1 MSDFIKYLDEPRVVG
16 AVHVNKPLT
25 VILVAKTIG
34 VSPIAA
40 LAGNVKLLK
49 VKFCSVIVANVVLEK
64 A

>member
-1 MSDFIKYLDEPRVVG
+1 MVG

-25 VILVAKTIG
+25 VILVASIIG
-34 VSPIAA
+34 VIFASD

-49 VKFCSVIVANVVLEK
+49 VKFCNVIVANVVLEK